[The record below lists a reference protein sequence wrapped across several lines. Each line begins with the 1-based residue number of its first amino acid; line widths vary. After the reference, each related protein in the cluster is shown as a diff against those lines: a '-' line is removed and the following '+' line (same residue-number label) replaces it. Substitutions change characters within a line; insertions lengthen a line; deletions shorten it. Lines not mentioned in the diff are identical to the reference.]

1 MRIRT
6 IKHFTLT
13 KATDGYNQAPD
24 GNSSCLFHIAS
35 RNRSSFS
42 ELGVTADQF
51 VLLATLDREHAI
63 TQRELAK
70 RMPSDPS
77 TVRAMLVL
85 LEKQGLVVRVP
96 HPSDARAKSVSL
108 TAQGQKK
115 FDQLW
120 AASESIRQSM
130 SSALN
135 EKEYRILVKL
145 LNQVTEALQNPKTE
159 PVLEHSV

>member
-1 MRIRT
+1 MDTTKLPMAIRAAY
-6 IKHFTLT
+6 FTLHRE
-13 KATDGYNQAPD
+13 TD
-24 GNSSCLFHIAS
+24 H
-35 RNRSSFS
+35 RFS

-85 LEKQGLVVRVP
+85 LEKQGLVIRVP

-108 TAQGQKK
+108 SAKGQTK

-145 LNQVTEALQNPKTE
+145 LNQVTDALQNPKTGAD
-159 PVLEHSV
+159 PGAQCIVR

>member
-1 MRIRT
+1 MESTKLPMAIRAAY
-6 IKHFTLT
+6 FTLHRE
-13 KATDGYNQAPD
+13 TDH
-24 GNSSCLFHIAS
+24 C
-35 RNRSSFS
+35 FS
-42 ELGVTADQF
+42 DLGVTADQF
-51 VLLATLDREHAI
+51 VLLATLDRECAV

-96 HPSDARAKSVSL
+96 HPNDARAKSVSL
-108 TAQGQKK
+108 TAKGQKK
-115 FDQLW
+115 FEQLW
-120 AASESIRQSM
+120 AASESIRRSM

-145 LNQVTEALQNPKTE
+145 LNQVTEALRNPQPG
-159 PVLEHSV
+159 PVMGHGA

>member
-1 MRIRT
+1 MELTKLPMAIRAAY
-6 IKHFTLT
+6 FTLHRE
-13 KATDGYNQAPD
+13 TDH
-24 GNSSCLFHIAS
+24 C
-35 RNRSSFS
+35 FS

-51 VLLATLDREHAI
+51 VLLATLDREHAV

-96 HPSDARAKSVSL
+96 NPSDARAKSVSL
-108 TAQGQKK
+108 TTLGKK
-115 FDQLW
+115 KLEQLW
-120 AASESIRQSM
+120 VASESIRQTM

-145 LNQVTEALQNPKTE
+145 LNQVTEAIQNPLSG
-159 PVLEHSV
+159 PIIGHSV

>member
-1 MRIRT
+1 MELTKLPMALRT
-6 IKHFTLT
+6 AYFTLHRE
-13 KATDGYNQAPD
+13 TD
-24 GNSSCLFHIAS
+24 SC
-35 RNRSSFS
+35 FS
-42 ELGVTADQF
+42 DLGITADQF
-51 VLLATLDREHAI
+51 VLLATLDREQAVS
-63 TQRELAK
+63 QRELAK

-85 LEKQGLVVRVP
+85 LENQGLVVREP

-108 TAQGQKK
+108 TDDGRKK
-115 FDQLW
+115 FQQLW

-145 LNQVTEALQNPKTE
+145 LNQVTETLSNQTTQ
-159 PVLEHSV
+159 PVLGQGR

>member
-1 MRIRT
+1 MELTELPMAIRAAY
-6 IKHFTLT
+6 FTLHRE
-13 KATDGYNQAPD
+13 TDH
-24 GNSSCLFHIAS
+24 C
-35 RNRSSFS
+35 FS

-51 VLLATLDREHAI
+51 VLLATLDREHAV

-85 LEKQGLVVRVP
+85 LEKQGLVVRVT
-96 HPSDARAKSVSL
+96 HPSDARAKSVRL
-108 TAQGQKK
+108 TAKGQKK
-115 FDQLW
+115 FEQLW

-130 SSALN
+130 CSALN

-145 LNQVTEALQNPKTE
+145 LNQVTDALQNPQTG
-159 PVLEHSV
+159 PVLGHRA